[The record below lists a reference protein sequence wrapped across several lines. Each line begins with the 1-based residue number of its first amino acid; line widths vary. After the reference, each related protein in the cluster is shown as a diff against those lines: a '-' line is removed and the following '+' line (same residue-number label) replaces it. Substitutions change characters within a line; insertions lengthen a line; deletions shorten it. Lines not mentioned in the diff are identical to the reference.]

1 MDRFWRIAAVVSVVV
16 ALAVNVYI
24 AWGSNLSFMY
34 DEIGTVIHGRTV
46 LGLDSP
52 QLNTPGYYPGWGV
65 LLAPLWLVTSN
76 VFTFYKMAIV
86 VGLAISMLTIWP
98 LTRVAVRL
106 SGVTPAQG
114 VVAAATVMALPPRAI
129 QADYILSERL
139 ITLLVVVATL
149 VAFRLHAKPTYRGV
163 LLLSLLAGLSLFSH
177 ARMQVFVA
185 AIALWLICLLV
196 HSLLVR
202 KRQVAL
208 ISLVGLVA
216 TGVLAVVANKAALW
230 FHAQLVPW
238 KFIQAQGFL
247 DKVLEASP
255 RFWVNTFAGEA
266 WTQMVGSLGVVIVG
280 LVVVTAMFWKELR
293 ARQVGPAGFV
303 LIAAGSMYV
312 LSCLNWGTEYALFTM
327 EWRRFDYWIY
337 GRYIDPVFAVLV
349 LAGVCA
355 AIRAVRSRAVL
366 VSTWVIAAGI
376 SLVTILVVA
385 PDAPTWAYT
394 TPAHIPGAITFWW
407 ALPDGQ
413 FPQPGPIPSFTNDNR
428 FWLIATLCALVPLA
442 IWTLLAAVSRVS
454 PRPSSWTG
462 DRVRSVVVTALVLV
476 LGTTASAVAD
486 VASDKFHDRFDHAT
500 PVIDDLRSILA
511 EHPDAVVAYDDN
523 CPRRPP
529 SMNSERNWLMWWML
543 PTVVEREWE
552 WGDDIVFSCP
562 SGEPSFVTGAVMLRE
577 RPFPLA
583 TIWIMPGDLLDS
595 LRESGELPEVART
608 VE

>member
-1 MDRFWRIAAVVSVVV
+1 MFRGVDRFWRIAAVVSVMV
-16 ALAVNVYI
+16 ALAINVYV

-76 VFTFYKMAIV
+76 VFIFYQMAIV
-86 VGLAISMLTIWP
+86 VGLVISMLTIWP
-98 LTRVAVRL
+98 LARVAVRL

-114 VVAAATVMALPPRAI
+114 VVAGAVVVALPPRAI

-149 VAFRLHAKPTYRGV
+149 VAFRLWEKPTYRGV
-163 LLLSLLAGLSLFSH
+163 LLLSLVTGLALFSH

-185 AIALWLICLLV
+185 AVALWLICLLV
-196 HSLLVR
+196 HGLLER
-202 KRQVAL
+202 RRQVAL
-208 ISLVGLVA
+208 VAVVGLVA
-216 TGVLAVVANKAALW
+216 TGGLAVVANKAALW

-238 KFIQAQGFL
+238 NFIQANGFFG
-247 DKVLEASP
+247 KVASANP
-255 RFWVNTFAGEA
+255 RYWVDTFAGEA
-266 WTQMVGSLGVVIVG
+266 WTQMIGSFGVVVVG
-280 LVVVTAMFWKELR
+280 LVVVTAAFWKELR
-293 ARQVGPAGFV
+293 QRQVGPAGFV

-312 LSCLNWGTEYALFTM
+312 LSCLNWGNEYSLFTM

-355 AIRAVRSRAVL
+355 AIQAVRSRAVL
-366 VSTWVIAAGI
+366 VWTWVIVAGV

-394 TPAHIPGAITFWW
+394 TPAHIPGAIPWWW

-428 FWLIATLCALVPLA
+428 FWLIATLCSLVPLA
-442 IWTLLAAVSRVS
+442 IWTLLAALSRRS
-454 PRPSSWTG
+454 PRLP

-476 LGTTASAVAD
+476 VGTAGSAVAD
-486 VASDKFHDRFDHAT
+486 VASDKFHDHFDHAT
-500 PVIDDLRSILA
+500 PVIDELRSILA

-523 CPRRPP
+523 CPRRR
-529 SMNSERNWLMWWML
+529 SAMNSERNWLMWWML
-543 PTVVEREWE
+543 PTIVEREWK

-562 SGEPSFVTGAVMLRE
+562 QGEPAFVTGAVMLRE
-577 RPFPLA
+577 RPFPYA
-583 TIWIMPGDLLDS
+583 TVWILPGDLLDS

-608 VE
+608 VK

>member
-1 MDRFWRIAAVVSVVV
+1 MFRRVDRFWRIAAVVSVVV
-16 ALAVNVYI
+16 ALAINVYI

-76 VFTFYKMAIV
+76 VFTFYQLAIV
-86 VGLAISMLTIWP
+86 VGLVISMLTIWP
-98 LTRVAVRL
+98 LARVAVRL

-114 VVAAATVMALPPRAI
+114 VVAGAIVIALPPRAV

-139 ITLLVVVATL
+139 VTLLVVLATL
-149 VAFRLHAKPTYRGV
+149 AAFRLWDKPTYRGV
-163 LLLSLLAGLSLFSH
+163 LLLSLLTGLALFSH

-185 AIALWLICLLV
+185 AVALWLIFF
-196 HSLLVR
+196 LVR
-202 KRQVAL
+202 KWQIA
-208 ISLVGLVA
+208 LVGLVA

-238 KFIQAQGFL
+238 KFIQAQGFFE
-247 DKVLEASP
+247 KVTQANP
-255 RFWVNTFAGEA
+255 RFWVDTFAGEA
-266 WTQMVGSLGVVIVG
+266 WTQMIGSFGVVVVG
-280 LVVVTAMFWKELR
+280 LVVVTALFWKELR
-293 ARQVGPAGFV
+293 SRQVGPAGFV

-312 LSCLNWGTEYALFTM
+312 LSCLNWGNEYSLFTM

-355 AIRAVRSRAVL
+355 AIQAVRSRGVL
-366 VSTWVIAAGI
+366 VWTWVIVAGI

-394 TPAHIPGAITFWW
+394 TPAHIPGAIPWWW

-428 FWLIATLCALVPLA
+428 FWLIATLCSLVPLA
-442 IWTLLAAVSRVS
+442 IWTLLAALSRFS
-454 PRPSSWTG
+454 PRLSSQRA
-462 DRVRSVVVTALVLV
+462 DRVRSVVVTALILV
-476 LGTTASAVAD
+476 VGTAGSAVAD
-486 VASDKFHDRFDHAT
+486 VASDDFHDRFDHAT

-523 CPRRPP
+523 CPRRR
-529 SMNSERNWLMWWML
+529 SAMNSERNWLMWWML
-543 PTVVEREWE
+543 PTIVEREWE

-562 SGEPSFVTGAVMLRE
+562 EGEPAYVTGAVMLRE
-577 RPFPLA
+577 RPFPYA
-583 TIWIMPGDLLDS
+583 TVWILPGDLLDS

-608 VE
+608 VK

>member
-1 MDRFWRIAAVVSVVV
+1 MDRFWRIAAVVSVVA
-16 ALAVNVYI
+16 ALAINVYI
-24 AWGSNLSFMY
+24 AWGSSLSFMY

-98 LTRVAVRL
+98 LARVAVRL
-106 SGVTPAQG
+106 GGITPAQG
-114 VVAAATVMALPPRAI
+114 VVAGAIVMSLPPRAI

-139 ITLLVVVATL
+139 VTLIVVVATL
-149 VAFRLHAKPTYRGV
+149 VAFRLWERPTYRGA
-163 LLLSLLAGLSLFSH
+163 LLLSLLTGLALFSH

-185 AIALWLICLLV
+185 AVALWLVCLLV
-196 HSLLVR
+196 SSLLAR
-202 KRQVAL
+202 TWRVAL
-208 ISLVGLVA
+208 VSVVGLVA
-216 TGVLAVVANKAALW
+216 TGLFAVVANKAALW

-238 KFIQAQGFL
+238 KFIQAQGFFE
-247 DKVLEASP
+247 KVSQANP

-266 WTQMVGSLGVVIVG
+266 WTQMVGSFGIVVVG
-280 LVVVTAMFWKELR
+280 LVVVTAVFWKELR
-293 ARQVGPAGFV
+293 SRQVGPAGFV

-312 LSCLNWGTEYALFTM
+312 LSCLNWGTEGSLFTA

-337 GRYIDPVFAVLV
+337 GRYIDPFFTVLI

-355 AIRAVRSRAVL
+355 AIQAVRSRAVL
-366 VSTWVIAAGI
+366 VWTWVIVAGI

-394 TPAHIPGAITFWW
+394 TPAHIPGAIPWWW

-428 FWLIATLCALVPLA
+428 FWLIATLCSLIPLVV
-442 IWTLLAAVSRVS
+442 WTVLAAL
-454 PRPSSWTG
+454 PRLRTPKG
-462 DRVRSVVVTALVLV
+462 DRLRSVAVTALVLV
-476 LGTTASAVAD
+476 LGITASAVAD
-486 VASDKFHDRFDHAT
+486 VASDEFHDRFDHVT
-500 PVIDDLRSILA
+500 PVVDDLRSILA
-511 EHPDAVVAYDDN
+511 EHPDAVVAYDKN
-523 CPRRPP
+523 CPRRP
-529 SMNSERNWLMWWML
+529 SAMNSERNWLMWWML
-543 PTVVEREWE
+543 PTVVDREWE
-552 WGDDIVFSCP
+552 WGDDVVFSCP
-562 SGEPSFVTGAVMLRE
+562 EGEPAFVTGAVMLRD
-577 RPFPLA
+577 RPFPYA
-583 TIWIMPGDLLDS
+583 AVWIMPGDLLDS
-595 LRESGELPEVART
+595 LRESGELPDVART

>member
-16 ALAVNVYI
+16 ALAINVYV

-46 LGLDSP
+46 LGLDAP

-76 VFTFYKMAIV
+76 VFVFYQLAIV
-86 VGLAISMLTIWP
+86 VGLVISMLTIWP
-98 LTRVAVRL
+98 LARVAVRL

-114 VVAAATVMALPPRAI
+114 MVAGAVVMAMPPRAI

-149 VAFRLHAKPTYRGV
+149 VAFRLWEKPSYRGV
-163 LLLSLLAGLSLFSH
+163 LLLSLVTGLALFSH

-185 AIALWLICLLV
+185 AVALWLICLLV
-196 HSLLVR
+196 HGLLVR

-208 ISLVGLVA
+208 IALVGLVT
-216 TGVLAVVANKAALW
+216 TGVLAVIANKAALW

-238 KFIQAQGFL
+238 KFIQAQGFFE
-247 DKVLEASP
+247 KVVHANP
-255 RFWVNTFAGEA
+255 RFWVDTFAGEA
-266 WTQMVGSLGVVIVG
+266 WTQMIGSFGVVVVG
-280 LVVVTAMFWKELR
+280 LVVVTAAFWKELR
-293 ARQVGPAGFV
+293 GRQVGPAGFV

-312 LSCLNWGTEYALFTM
+312 LSCLNWGNEYSLFTM

-355 AIRAVRSRAVL
+355 AIQAVRSRAVL
-366 VSTWVIAAGI
+366 VWTWVIVAGV

-394 TPAHIPGAITFWW
+394 TPAHIPGAIPWWW

-428 FWLIATLCALVPLA
+428 FWLIATLCSLVPLA
-442 IWTLLAAVSRVS
+442 IWTLLAALFRVS
-454 PRPSSWTG
+454 PRLS

-476 LGTTASAVAD
+476 VGTAGSAVAD
-486 VASDKFHDRFDHAT
+486 VASNDFHDHFNRDT
-500 PVIDDLRSILA
+500 PVVGELRSILA
-511 EHPDAVVAYDDN
+511 EHPEAVVAYDNN
-523 CPRRPP
+523 CPRRRS

-543 PTVVEREWE
+543 PTIVKRQWEWE
-552 WGDDIVFSCP
+552 DDIVFSCP
-562 SGEPSFVTGAVMLRE
+562 NGEPSFVTGAVMLRE

-583 TIWIMPGDLLDS
+583 TVWILPGDLLDS

-608 VE
+608 VK

>member
-16 ALAVNVYI
+16 ALAINVYV
-24 AWGSNLSFMY
+24 AWGSSLSFMY

-65 LLAPLWLVTSN
+65 LLAPLWLITSN

-86 VGLAISMLTIWP
+86 VGLVISMVTIWP
-98 LTRVAVRL
+98 LARVAVRL

-114 VVAAATVMALPPRAI
+114 VVAGATVMALPPRAI

-149 VAFRLHAKPTYRGV
+149 VAFRLWDKPTYRGV
-163 LLLSLLAGLSLFSH
+163 LLLSLLTGLSLFSH

-185 AIALWLICLLV
+185 AVALWLVCFLV
-196 HSLLVR
+196 HSLLAR
-202 KRQVAL
+202 KRRVAL
-208 ISLVGLVA
+208 ITLVGLVA
-216 TGVLAVVANKAALW
+216 TGLLAVVANKAALW

-238 KFIQAQGFL
+238 KFIQAQGFFE
-247 DKVLEASP
+247 KVLEANP

-266 WTQMVGSLGVVIVG
+266 WTQMVGSLGVVVVG

-293 ARQVGPAGFV
+293 SRQVGPAGFV

-312 LSCLNWGTEYALFTM
+312 LSCLNWGNEYSLFTM

-337 GRYIDPVFAVLV
+337 GRYIDPLFAVLV

-355 AIRAVRSRAVL
+355 AIQAVRSRAVL
-366 VSTWVIAAGI
+366 LWTWVIAAGI
-376 SLVTILVVA
+376 SLVTIFVVA

-394 TPAHIPGAITFWW
+394 TPAHIPGAIPFWW

-442 IWTLLAAVSRVS
+442 IWTLLALISRV
-454 PRPSSWTG
+454 T

-486 VASDKFHDRFDHAT
+486 VGSDRFHDRFDHAT
-500 PVIDDLRSILA
+500 PVINDLRSILA
-511 EHPDAVVAYDDN
+511 EHPDAVVAYDNN
-523 CPRRPP
+523 CPRRRQ

-543 PTVVEREWE
+543 PTIVEREWE

-562 SGEPSFVTGAVMLRE
+562 DGEPAFVTGAVMLRE

-583 TIWIMPGDLLDS
+583 TVWILPGDLLDS